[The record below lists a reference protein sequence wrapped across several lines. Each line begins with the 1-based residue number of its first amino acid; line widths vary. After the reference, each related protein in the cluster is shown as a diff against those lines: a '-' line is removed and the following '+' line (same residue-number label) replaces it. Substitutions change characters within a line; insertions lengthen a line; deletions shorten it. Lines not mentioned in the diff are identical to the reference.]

1 MHFKVE
7 SFYIVRMIKILYNID
22 ILDKRSKSIPL
33 DVNDAR
39 KYLIYKQGGVNLCG
53 DILIKKLVFSGPL
66 NMIYLEVRGC

>member
-7 SFYIVRMIKILYNID
+7 SFYIVRMIKILYNI
-22 ILDKRSKSIPL
+22 DKRSKSIPL

-66 NMIYLEVRGC
+66 NMIYLEVQGC